1 MEKNKKINMND
12 YKELVLWKK
21 AHAVTLKVLE
31 VAESFQK
38 SSLGEVIARQMIRS
52 STSVPAN
59 IAEGFGGRKGKEFI
73 SYLYQARKSIT
84 ETDYWLFL
92 SLEKNLITQDKYSET
107 NNDYQEILKL
117 LNATL
122 TKIRK
127 NNNFP
132 NP

>member
-1 MEKNKKINMND
+1 MND

-21 AHAVTLKVLE
+21 SHAVTLKVLE
-31 VAESFQK
+31 VAESFPK
-38 SSLGEVIARQMIRS
+38 NNLSEVIVKQIMRS

-73 SYLYQARKSIT
+73 SYLYQARKSVT

-92 SLEKNLITQDKYSET
+92 SLEKNLITQKQHSEIS
-107 NNDYQEILKL
+107 NDYQEILKL
-117 LNATL
+117 LNSTL
-122 TKIRK
+122 TKIRM

>member
-1 MEKNKKINMND
+1 MND

-31 VAESFQK
+31 VAESFPK
-38 SSLGEVIARQMIRS
+38 NNLSEVIIKQIIRS

-92 SLEKNLITQDKYSET
+92 SKEKGLFSHKQYAELSTQYSEL
-107 NNDYQEILKL
+107 LKL
-117 LNATL
+117 LNASL
-122 TKIRK
+122 TKVK
-127 NNNFP
+127 NDNLP
-132 NP
+132 SP

>member
-1 MEKNKKINMND
+1 MND
-12 YKELVLWKK
+12 YKDLVLWKK
-21 AHAVTLKVLE
+21 AHAVTLNVLD
-31 VAESFQK
+31 VAESFHK
-38 SSLGEVIARQMIRS
+38 NRLGEVIARQMIRS

-92 SLEKNLITQDKYSET
+92 SKERGLFSHKQYAELSMQYSEL
-107 NNDYQEILKL
+107 LKL

-122 TKIRK
+122 TKVK
-127 NNNFP
+127 NDSLP
-132 NP
+132 SP